1 MQRVIF
7 SLVLIVLFFLIP
19 WYLVA
24 LFTLVGLFLFDDY
37 YEFFLISILIYSVY
51 TPMYYFI
58 TPFIFAISILII
70 FFGLNYLKKYIILYQ
85 K

>member
-1 MQRVIF
+1 MQRVVF
-7 SLVLIVLFFLIP
+7 SLVLIVLFFLLP

-24 LFTLVGLFLFDDY
+24 LFTLAGLFLFDDY
-37 YEFFLISILIYSVY
+37 YEFFLISILIYSIY
-51 TPMYYFI
+51 TPVYYFI
-58 TPFIFAISILII
+58 TPFIFSISILII